1 MKSGLTLMMLP
12 IMSSDIHHAQTL
24 TVIKNN
30 KDCSQLLLDNEKKEV
45 IPPLKAGT
53 YLYCFIETDNC
64 VRFEIFSENLSEED
78 KKKFDFVCIART
90 EEKAIQKYN
99 KR

>member
-1 MKSGLTLMMLP
+1 MLTTLALMN
-12 IMSSDIHHAQTL
+12 SDKRFAQTL
-24 TVIKNN
+24 TV
-30 KDCSQLLLDNEKKEV
+30 EKKEV

-53 YLYCFIETDNC
+53 YLYCFVETDDG

-78 KKKFDFVCIART
+78 KKEFDFVCIART

-99 KR
+99 RR